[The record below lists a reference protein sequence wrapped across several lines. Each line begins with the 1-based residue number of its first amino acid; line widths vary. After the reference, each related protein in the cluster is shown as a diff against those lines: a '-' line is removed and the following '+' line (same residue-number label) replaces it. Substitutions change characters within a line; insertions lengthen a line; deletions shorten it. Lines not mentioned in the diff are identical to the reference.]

1 MQRSHLFA
9 YVELAKLASGLT
21 DDIAECRS
29 RLISNQVYFTL
40 ITEKMLSKS
49 LVKEWQ
55 DICSDVS
62 RSGPLRDSEG
72 RVVVNAVKNT
82 LRHMHVRECVSITK
96 RVLDFQRKLAA
107 EFQQS
112 KSLFIARIC

>member
-9 YVELAKLASGLT
+9 HVELGKLASSLT

-40 ITEKMLSKS
+40 VTEKMLSKKLAS
-49 LVKEWQ
+49 EWQ
-55 DICSDVS
+55 NICSDVS

-82 LRHMHVRECVSITK
+82 LRNMHIRECVSITR
-96 RVLDFQRKLAA
+96 RVYEFQRRLAA
-107 EFQQS
+107 EFDPS
-112 KSLFIARIC
+112 KSLFIVSL